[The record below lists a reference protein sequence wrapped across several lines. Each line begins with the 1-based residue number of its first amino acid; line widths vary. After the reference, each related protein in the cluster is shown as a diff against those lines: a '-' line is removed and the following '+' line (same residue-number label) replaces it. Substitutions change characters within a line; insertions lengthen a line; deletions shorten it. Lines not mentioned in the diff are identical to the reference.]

1 MTDVRQNPRP
11 KLRTRQ
17 AASYTGIS
25 ESTLEKLRVYGG
37 GPPYMRVGRIVVYD
51 ADDLDA
57 WLATH
62 KRFSTSVEAS

>member
-1 MTDVRQNPRP
+1 MTDARPNSRP

-17 AASYTGIS
+17 AAFYTGIS

-51 ADDLDA
+51 PDDLDV
-57 WLATH
+57 WLGSH
-62 KRFSTSVEAS
+62 KRLSTSVDG